1 MTTQV
6 AASVVEMVRN
16 ATRDGQWHVLYVMV
30 PADDGGQS
38 CEMKCKI
45 CGEFG
50 NILASKFVH
59 NEGCPVATDEGKLN
73 GRS

>member
-16 ATRDGQWHVLYVMV
+16 AIRDGQWHLLYVMV

-38 CEMKCKI
+38 YEMKCKI

-50 NILASKFVH
+50 NILAGKFVH
-59 NEGCPVATDEGKLN
+59 DEGCPVAAEEGKLY